1 MGKDRRGKGDDH
13 ETTPKFALEYLQMN
27 PETRTFLA
35 DLFKAAIAA
44 ADPEQVVP
52 PALPDKPSGR
62 VVVVGAGKASAAM
75 AQALER
81 AWDGPLSGLVLT
93 QYGYGA
99 ACEQIEIVEAAHP
112 VPDAAG
118 LAGAARM
125 LKLVGGLTPDDLV
138 IALISG
144 GGSSL
149 LCLPPD
155 PVGLEV
161 KRQVNTVL
169 LASGAPIAEMNAVR
183 KHLSC
188 IKGGRL
194 AAAAAPARVVTLVIS
209 DIPGDDAALVASG
222 PTIADE
228 SDRKAALET
237 IQNFSM
243 DLPGPALAWLQNPAS
258 AAPLPSDKC
267 FNGNEVKLIAT
278 AQLSLE
284 AAAKRARA
292 RGFPVHILSDAMEG
306 EARDVGGIHAAIA
319 RQMVKR
325 GEPFATPALLLSGG
339 ETTVTLSEEGKRR
352 GRGGRNSEFLLGFA
366 LKIEGM
372 NGVCALAADTDGI
385 DGSENNAGAFADGG
399 SMARLRGLD
408 HDPKAMLA
416 RNDAWGAFDAL
427 GDLLVTGPTRTNV
440 NDFRAILVEPNPK

>member
-1 MGKDRRGKGDDH
+1 
-13 ETTPKFALEYLQMN
+13 MN
-27 PETRTFLA
+27 PESRAFLQS
-35 DLFKAAIAA
+35 LFKAAVAA

-52 PALPDKPSGR
+52 PALPEKPRGR
-62 VVVVGAGKASAAM
+62 VIVVGAGKASAAM

-81 AWDGPLSGLVLT
+81 AWDGPLAGLVLT

-99 ACEQIEIVEAAHP
+99 ACDRIEIVEAAHP

-149 LCLPPD
+149 LCLPPE
-155 PVGLEV
+155 PVGLVV
-161 KRQVNTVL
+161 KQQVNKIL

-228 SDRKAALET
+228 SCVDTAMDIIGNYAMDLPPAALE
-237 IQNFSM
+237 
-243 DLPGPALAWLQNPAS
+243 WLITPAS
-258 AAPLPSDKC
+258 AAPRPGDERFKA
-267 FNGNEVKLIAT
+267 NEVRLIAT

-284 AAAKRARA
+284 AAAKLADA
-292 RGFPVHILSDAMEG
+292 RGLPVHILSDAMEG

-319 RQMVKR
+319 RQIVAR
-325 GEPFATPALLLSGG
+325 GQPFAAPALLLSGG
-339 ETTVTLSEEGKRR
+339 ETTVTLSEAGKRD
-352 GRGGRNSEFLLGFA
+352 GRGGRNTEFLLGLA
-366 LKIEGM
+366 LGIDGL

-385 DGSENNAGAFADGG
+385 DGSEDNAGAFADGG
-399 SMARLRGLD
+399 SVTRLRKIGY
-408 HDPKAMLA
+408 DPKAMQA

-440 NDFRAILVEPNPK
+440 NDFRAIMIEAKSK